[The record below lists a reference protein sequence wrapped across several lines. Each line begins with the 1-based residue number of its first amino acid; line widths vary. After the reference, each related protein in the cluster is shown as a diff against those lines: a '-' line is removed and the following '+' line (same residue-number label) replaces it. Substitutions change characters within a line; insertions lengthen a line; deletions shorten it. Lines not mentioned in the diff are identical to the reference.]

1 MYWDAKSVTP
11 LADYRIYVE
20 LENGIRGA
28 FDLKPYLDRGVMR
41 ELRDVHYFQQV
52 GIVFGAVTWPHGQDI
67 APDTLLAGLVPEPP
81 PVHHA
86 SSLSERAASGRC
98 QAVVK

>member
-20 LENGIRGA
+20 LENGQHGA

-52 GIVFGAVTWPHGQDI
+52 GIVFGAVPGRTSRISRPIRCWRAWFLSRRRCIMRVDQPRS
-67 APDTLLAGLVPEPP
+67 AG
-81 PVHHA
+81 
-86 SSLSERAASGRC
+86 
-98 QAVVK
+98 

>member
-20 LENGIRGA
+20 LENGRRGA
-28 FDLKPYLDRGVMR
+28 FNLKPYLDRGVMR

-52 GIVFGAVTWPHGQDI
+52 GIVFGAVTWPHEQDI
-67 APDTLLAGLVPEPP
+67 APDTLLAGLVLEPSP
-81 PVHHA
+81 MPHD
-86 SSLSERAASGRC
+86 G
-98 QAVVK
+98 